1 MNCSQLIVWLDEN
14 AHDPVSSFRTKLSQD
29 QQQCV
34 KIFTEINQ
42 CITFLENHVN
52 ETIFFI
58 LSGSI
63 GSKVVPLIYDF
74 DYIYQIYLFC
84 GSISSHTSWAID
96 FTDKML
102 MFEHE
107 NDLLQRLFKEIE
119 TYLRQQAE
127 QYLKQAN
134 FYKERSQVYKQE
146 ACG

>member
-1 MNCSQLIVWLDEN
+1 MNCSQLIVWLDAN

-29 QQQCV
+29 QQQCIKV
-34 KIFTEINQ
+34 FTEINQ

-58 LSGSI
+58 LSGSF

-74 DYIYQIYLFC
+74 DYIHQIYLFC

-134 FYKERSQVYKQE
+134 FYKERSQVFKQE